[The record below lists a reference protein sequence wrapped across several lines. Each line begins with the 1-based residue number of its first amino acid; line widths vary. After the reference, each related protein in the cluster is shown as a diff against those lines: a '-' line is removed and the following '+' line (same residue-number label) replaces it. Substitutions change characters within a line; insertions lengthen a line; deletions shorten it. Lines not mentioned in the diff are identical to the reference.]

1 MTKVAID
8 SIVVNDRIRKDFGD
22 IEQLAEDI
30 KANGLIQPIVVSK
43 DLVLLCGERRLRACQ
58 AIGLKEVDVVVKEAA
73 DAHEALVMEISEN
86 ENRKPFTVSERL
98 AYAAK
103 LIPVAK
109 EEAKE
114 RQSGERSRRE
124 SKGKV
129 RDLVAKDVGFGSGK
143 TFERAK
149 AVSESGQSDLV
160 EAMDSG
166 EMSIRAAYDELQK
179 RVKDQ
184 QALIDE
190 QNETIKAYEQAEDE
204 QSDAYEAL
212 AQKYMDIQQKLR
224 VAEASSDY
232 HNRDAIVQ
240 NTIDQLT
247 SQRDEAINQRDKALD
262 ELDKRVRPL
271 MTKDPAAAAYV
282 ALGGVL
288 ADAPEDRRKEIA
300 KIVEAAVAE
309 IEKLCA

>member
-1 MTKVAID
+1 MTKVAIE

-30 KANGLIQPIVVSK
+30 KTNGLIQPIVVSK

-58 AIGLKEVDVVVKEAA
+58 ALGLTEVDVVVKDAA

-103 LIPVAK
+103 LLPVAK
-109 EEAKE
+109 EEARE
-114 RQSGERSRRE
+114 RQSGDRKQRE

-166 EMSIRAAYDELQK
+166 DMSIRAAYDELQK
-179 RVKDQ
+179 Q
-184 QALIDE
+184 S
-190 QNETIKAYEQAEDE
+190 ETIKAYEKAEDE
-204 QSDAYEAL
+204 QSDAYESL

-224 VAEASSDY
+224 AAEASSDY
-232 HNRDAIVQ
+232 RNRDAIVQ

-262 ELDKRVRPL
+262 ELEKRVRP
-271 MTKDPAAAAYV
+271 MVAKDPAAAAYV
-282 ALGGVL
+282 VLGGIL
-288 ADAPEDRRKEIA
+288 ADAPEEHRKEIA
-300 KIVEAAVAE
+300 KIVETAVAE

>member
-1 MTKVAID
+1 MTKVAIE

-30 KANGLIQPIVVSK
+30 KTNGLIQPIVVSK

-58 AIGLKEVDVVVKEAA
+58 ALGLTEVDVVVKDAA

-103 LIPVAK
+103 LLPVAK
-109 EEAKE
+109 EEARE
-114 RQSGERSRRE
+114 RQSGDRKQRE

-166 EMSIRAAYDELQK
+166 DMSIRAAYDELQK
-179 RVKDQ
+179 RVKEQ
-184 QALIDE
+184 QELIDE
-190 QNETIKAYEQAEDE
+190 QSETIKAYEKAEDE
-204 QSDAYEAL
+204 QSDAYESL

-224 VAEASSDY
+224 AAEASSDY
-232 HNRDAIVQ
+232 RNRDAIVQ

-262 ELDKRVRPL
+262 ELEKRVRP
-271 MTKDPAAAAYV
+271 MVAKDPAAAAYV
-282 ALGGVL
+282 VLGGIL
-288 ADAPEDRRKEIA
+288 ADAPEEHRKEIA
-300 KIVEAAVAE
+300 KIVETAVAE

>member
-114 RQSGERSRRE
+114 RQSGERSLRA

-190 QNETIKAYEQAEDE
+190 QNETIKAYEQAEDK

-212 AQKYMDIQQKLR
+212 ALKYMDIQQKLR
-224 VAEASSDY
+224 AAEASSDY

>member
-224 VAEASSDY
+224 AAEASSDY